1 MKLEATFSTFF
12 HGLFYTTYVEMEQFY
27 VVLNLFPI
35 ERAPSQLTPTFT
47 SCSGLYIVAIKSEF
61 LKMWPCNIRLVKNN
75 TFRGIS
81 GNFRT
86 SRIQTFFGGHAP
98 RRLSVLTFTGP
109 DTYFPSLFRLQ
120 SKIED
125 HGRLSLRISP

>member
-1 MKLEATFSTFF
+1 MNSPFF
-12 HGLFYTTYVEMEQFY
+12 HHKHGLFYTTYVEMEQFY

-86 SRIQTFFGGHAP
+86 SRIQTFFGGHP
-98 RRLSVLTFTGP
+98 P
-109 DTYFPSLFRLQ
+109 DALVCSLLRVRTPIFPPYFVFRV
-120 SKIED
+120 
-125 HGRLSLRISP
+125 R